1 MKKRAVPNIILSF
14 FSACSLTMEFAVP
27 GGLAGDAGMGY
38 LFLALENIRLSLNG
52 KTLLLLLLCL
62 TFYWLYKRRKELRIK
77 NGVLFHLVC
86 FCIALMWLFAQG
98 FIIDDTLDALRAA
111 PGQIGKSV
119 IYFIGS
125 FGILELAGTY
135 ILASIVSD
143 KDADIGSSKLLR
155 FYEKHGFW
163 AYFITILLICLPVW
177 IVSYPGYMDADSYC
191 QLAYYFGIYEFYG
204 QFPVLNTLYLAL
216 PVRLG
221 YELGNS
227 NAGLYL
233 IVSFQMLVFSAVFAY
248 MQCTLKRLAAPKWLR
263 LISFALIAVSPA
275 YTVVAACLGKDSI
288 YSYGL
293 LLFMIEIT
301 YIFTMGE
308 DYWKKLWHILLLAV
322 SIIVVSTMRNN
333 GKYLIYVCAAV
344 YLIHLCIK
352 YRKSKKLSLLMAAA
366 FLLPAAAA
374 AAADSAAMKH
384 YNVIPGSI
392 REALAVPLQQ
402 TARYVYEHGDDITPE
417 EQQVIENT
425 FIYCYSDGDS
435 IGNWYYSMDSSPV
448 KQFFNNDMGR
458 DELLEYFGVWLKQ
471 GLRHPWTYI
480 KATAN
485 QTYPMFYPRFN
496 EMPAHGETDSA
507 RHTHISEPIGLHDVD
522 VANRAES
529 VMRSIA
535 QLLSV
540 LPFPAVLTSTA
551 CSTLT
556 MLLLCCHAL
565 ERKRWSFLLYA
576 LPALLS
582 IGTNF
587 LAPAVLMRL
596 IYAVI
601 YSMPLLVCAYRN
613 LMRTD
618 SEDAGKNMEQMKK
631 D

>member
-1 MKKRAVPNIILSF
+1 M
-14 FSACSLTMEFAVP
+14 
-27 GGLAGDAGMGY
+27 
-38 LFLALENIRLSLNG
+38 
-52 KTLLLLLLCL
+52 
-62 TFYWLYKRRKELRIK
+62 
-77 NGVLFHLVC
+77 
-86 FCIALMWLFAQG
+86 
-98 FIIDDTLDALRAA
+98 
-111 PGQIGKSV
+111 
-119 IYFIGS
+119 
-125 FGILELAGTY
+125 
-135 ILASIVSD
+135 
-143 KDADIGSSKLLR
+143 
-155 FYEKHGFW
+155 
-163 AYFITILLICLPVW
+163 
-177 IVSYPGYMDADSYC
+177 
-191 QLAYYFGIYEFYG
+191 
-204 QFPVLNTLYLAL
+204 
-216 PVRLG
+216 
-221 YELGNS
+221 
-227 NAGLYL
+227 
-233 IVSFQMLVFSAVFAY
+233 
-248 MQCTLKRLAAPKWLR
+248 
-263 LISFALIAVSPA
+263 
-275 YTVVAACLGKDSI
+275 
-288 YSYGL
+288 
-293 LLFMIEIT
+293 
-301 YIFTMGE
+301 
-308 DYWKKLWHILLLAV
+308 
-322 SIIVVSTMRNN
+322 
-333 GKYLIYVCAAV
+333 YLIY
-344 YLIHLCIK
+344 LCIK
-352 YRKSKKLSLLMAAA
+352 YRKSKKLCLLMAAA
-366 FLLPAAAA
+366 FLVPAATA

-471 GLRHPWTYI
+471 GLRHTWTYI

-551 CSTLT
+551 CSTLAV
-556 MLLLCCHAL
+556 LLLCCHAL
-565 ERKRWSFLLYA
+565 DRKRWSFLLYA